1 MATNAILGAGS
12 SLKLGDGASPEVF
25 TKIAEVLRV
34 GAIGQSAAEID
45 VTSLD
50 STAKEY
56 IAALPD
62 GETVSIT
69 MNFVG
74 GTQQNALRDG
84 VRTTKNFV
92 MEFSDNTKAT
102 FSMVILGF
110 LRDETS
116 PESQLTASVNGRIT
130 GPIVWGVYT

>member
-92 MEFSDNTKAT
+92 MEFSDNTQAT

-116 PESQLTASVNGRIT
+116 PESQLTASVNARIT

>member
-102 FSMVILGF
+102 FTMVILGF

-130 GPIVWGVYT
+130 GPITWGVYT

>member
-1 MATNAILGAGS
+1 
-12 SLKLGDGASPEVF
+12 
-25 TKIAEVLRV
+25 
-34 GAIGQSAAEID
+34 
-45 VTSLD
+45 
-50 STAKEY
+50 
-56 IAALPD
+56 
-62 GETVSIT
+62 
-69 MNFVG
+69 VG

>member
-1 MATNAILGAGS
+1 MTQAILGAGS
-12 SLKLGDGASPEVF
+12 SLRLGDGASPEVF

-34 GAIGQSAAEID
+34 GAIGQTAAEID
-45 VTSLD
+45 VTNLD

-62 GETVSIT
+62 GETVSIS

-84 VRTTKNFV
+84 VRTTKNFQ
-92 MEFSDNTKAT
+92 MQFSDKTQASFKL
-102 FSMVILGF
+102 VILSF
-110 LRDETS
+110 MRDETS
-116 PESQLTASVNGRIT
+116 PESQLTASVTGRIT
-130 GPIVWGVYT
+130 GPITWGTYT

>member
-25 TKIAEVLRV
+25 TKVAEVLRV

-62 GETVSIT
+62 VETVSIS

-74 GTQQNALRDG
+74 VTQQNALRDG

-130 GPIVWGVYT
+130 GPITWGVYT

>member
-130 GPIVWGVYT
+130 GPITWGVYT

>member
-1 MATNAILGAGS
+1 MTQAILGAGS
-12 SLKLGDGASPEVF
+12 SLRLGDGASPEVF

-34 GAIGQSAAEID
+34 GAIGQTAAEID
-45 VTSLD
+45 VTNLD

-84 VRTTKNFV
+84 VRTTKNFQ
-92 MEFSDNTKAT
+92 MQFSDKTQASFKL
-102 FSMVILGF
+102 VILGF
-110 LRDETS
+110 MRDETS
-116 PESQLTASVNGRIT
+116 PESQLTASVTGRIT
-130 GPIVWGVYT
+130 GPITWGTYT

>member
-1 MATNAILGAGS
+1 MTDAILGAGS
-12 SLKLGDGASPEVF
+12 SLKLGDAASPEVF

-34 GAIGQSAAEID
+34 GAIGQTAAEID
-45 VTSLD
+45 VTNLD

-62 GETVSIT
+62 GETVSIS

-74 GTQQNALRDG
+74 GTEQNALRDG
-84 VRTTKNFV
+84 VRTTRNFV
-92 MEFSDNTKAT
+92 MEFSDNTQASFK
-102 FSMVILGF
+102 MVILGF
-110 LRDETS
+110 MRDETS

-130 GPIVWGVYT
+130 GPITWGVYT

>member
-1 MATNAILGAGS
+1 MTQAILGAGS
-12 SLKLGDGASPEVF
+12 SLRLGDGASPEIF

-34 GAIGQSAAEID
+34 GAIGQTAAEID
-45 VTSLD
+45 VTNLD

-84 VRTTKNFV
+84 VRTTKNFQ
-92 MEFSDNTKAT
+92 MRFSDKTQASFK
-102 FSMVILGF
+102 MVILGF
-110 LRDETS
+110 MRDETS
-116 PESQLTASVNGRIT
+116 PESQLTASVSGRIT
-130 GPIVWGVYT
+130 GPITWGTYT

>member
-25 TKIAEVLRV
+25 TKVAEVLRV

-62 GETVSIT
+62 GETVAIT

-92 MEFSDNTKAT
+92 MEFSDNTQAT

-110 LRDETS
+110 MRDETS

-130 GPIVWGVYT
+130 GPITWGVYT

>member
-12 SLKLGDGASPEVF
+12 SLKLGDAGSPEVF

-34 GAIGQSAAEID
+34 GAIGQTAAEID

-110 LRDETS
+110 MRDETS
-116 PESQLTASVNGRIT
+116 PESQLTASVSGRIT
-130 GPIVWGVYT
+130 GPIAWGVYT

>member
-25 TKIAEVLRV
+25 TKVAEVLRV

-62 GETVSIT
+62 GETVAIT

-110 LRDETS
+110 MRDETS

-130 GPIVWGVYT
+130 GPITWGVYT

>member
-92 MEFSDNTKAT
+92 MEFSDNTQAT

-110 LRDETS
+110 MRDETS